1 MFNTLPQGYNLNSV
15 LTSYRVTPVGRIEE
29 TSSIFP
35 DISGNPLFFY
45 DQSRNEFYVKQR
57 KIQTGEVEILRYTLS
72 VEPLSEVKTSEDI
85 NSYEEQLNELKN
97 EINSIKEMLEIKKE
111 V

>member
-72 VEPLSEVKTSEDI
+72 VEPLNEVKT
-85 NSYEEQLNELKN
+85 NSYEEQLNELKD
-97 EINSIKEMLEIKKE
+97 EIKSIKEMLEIKKE